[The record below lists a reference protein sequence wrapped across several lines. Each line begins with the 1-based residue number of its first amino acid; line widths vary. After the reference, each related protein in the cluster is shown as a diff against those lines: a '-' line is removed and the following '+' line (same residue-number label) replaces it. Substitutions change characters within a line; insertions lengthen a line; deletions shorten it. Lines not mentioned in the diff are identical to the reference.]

1 MKERGKKESQA
12 QGPSGVYAML
22 VSSVVVQRSI
32 TRLFDLESGHMPRW
46 RHSLP
51 LSGRRTESSRIL
63 PLLCHAGRKTENAVH
78 TPESTPVQSIRSNL
92 TPR

>member
-32 TRLFDLESGHMPRW
+32 TRLFDLESGHMPCGVMGCLFPEGGQRAAEFC
-46 RHSLP
+46 RSYVMP
-51 LSGRRTESSRIL
+51 GGKQRTLFIL
-63 PLLCHAGRKTENAVH
+63 QRVH
-78 TPESTPVQSIRSNL
+78 LYKAFDPI
-92 TPR
+92 